1 MKRTKKQ
8 TRILREAKE
17 VADETMKN
25 FRKFGKENIS
35 AAEMERERERLR
47 QKIKKTGS
55 GVKLDTKNRKNSI
68 SQVISNSA
76 RL

>member
-1 MKRTKKQ
+1 
-8 TRILREAKE
+8 
-17 VADETMKN
+17 MKN

-55 GVKLDTKNRKNSI
+55 GVKLDTEKTEKT
-68 SQVISNSA
+68 A
-76 RL
+76 

>member
-1 MKRTKKQ
+1 MKQTKKANA
-8 TRILREAKE
+8 ILREAKE

-47 QKIKKTGS
+47 QKIQKEPDT
-55 GVKLDTKNRKNSI
+55 GVKLDTKKP
-68 SQVISNSA
+68 QKTA
-76 RL
+76 